1 MWKHVFRAIPMIK
14 ELNKQKQKNVL
25 QLTLWAFQCISEE
38 KHAFFCWPF
47 LKGHPFIGRS
57 RISIFLL
64 SWQLLQCEKT
74 FSCPSIPLPPLS
86 SAHRIQFEFS
96 KVTDVKYLILQIS
109 YSCNQAFYN
118 FTYWNT
124 LLSNCWYAYNSDW
137 TWGQFWDQ
145 PPDKVCGQSQGIT

>member
-1 MWKHVFRAIPMIK
+1 MWKHVFIAIQMIK

-74 FSCPSIPLPPLS
+74 FSCPSIPLQPLS
-86 SAHRIQFEFS
+86 SAHWIQFELS
-96 KVTDVKYLILQIS
+96 KVTDVKYIILQIS
-109 YSCNQAFYN
+109 CLCYEAFYN
-118 FTYWNT
+118 FTKGKIHCSAIFDMPTILIQHGAFLRST
-124 LLSNCWYAYNSDW
+124 LW
-137 TWGQFWDQ
+137 
-145 PPDKVCGQSQGIT
+145 QSQWSVTG